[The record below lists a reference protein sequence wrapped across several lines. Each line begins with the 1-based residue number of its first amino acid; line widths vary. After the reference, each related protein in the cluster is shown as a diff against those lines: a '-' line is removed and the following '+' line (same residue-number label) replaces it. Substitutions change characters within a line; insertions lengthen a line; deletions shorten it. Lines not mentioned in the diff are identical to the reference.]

1 MYMSLPCLKGDN
13 FYEGYARDIMNKT
26 KVLFICTGNSARS
39 QIAEAFLR
47 AFAGER
53 FEAYSAGLEPSQ
65 INPLT
70 HKVMEEAGIDISK
83 QYSKSLDEYLGKV
96 VFDHVITVCADADEK
111 CPSAF
116 FATVRKIHWN
126 LEDPAK
132 FTGTEAEKLNNFRE
146 VRDLIC
152 NRVKEW
158 IRIQTTGA

>member
-1 MYMSLPCLKGDN
+1 MSKV
-13 FYEGYARDIMNKT
+13 

-47 AFAGER
+47 AYAGER
-53 FEAYSAGLEPSQ
+53 FEAYSAGLEPTR

-70 HKVMEEAGIDISK
+70 RRVMEEAGIDISK
-83 QYSKSLDEYLGKV
+83 QYSKALDEYLGKV
-96 VFDHVITVCADADEK
+96 SFDHVITVCADADER

-116 FATVRKIHWN
+116 FSIGHKLHWN

-132 FTGTEAEKLNNFRE
+132 FVGTEAEKLDKFRE
-146 VRDLIC
+146 VRDLIS

-158 IRIQTTGA
+158 VRIQTTDS